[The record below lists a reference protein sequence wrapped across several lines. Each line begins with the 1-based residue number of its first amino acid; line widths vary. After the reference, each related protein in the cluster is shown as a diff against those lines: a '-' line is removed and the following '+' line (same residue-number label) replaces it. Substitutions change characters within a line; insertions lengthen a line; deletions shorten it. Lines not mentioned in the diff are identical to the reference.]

1 MNFTMSINFIMHHFY
16 FRLLK
21 HPNIISLVG
30 YTAFNDEL
38 IIIMN
43 FINGKILHHMIFH
56 MSLANA
62 VKLS

>member
-1 MNFTMSINFIMHHFY
+1 MHHFY

-30 YTAFNDEL
+30 YTVFNDEL

-43 FINGKILHHMIFH
+43 LINGKTLHHMIFDK
-56 MSLANA
+56 SLANA
-62 VKLS
+62 VKVL